1 MLFGILLA
9 AITIFV
15 WGISFICTKTLMLSF
30 SPLETLFFRYLV
42 AYAGLWIIRPKFEK
56 VEKKD
61 ILLYFLA
68 GLTGIVVY
76 QFSENIAVNFTTAS
90 NVSVIVSITP
100 LFTAIIAQI
109 FLKEKNINMWFIIGF
124 AISIIGVALVSLNGT
139 TSISVNPKGDLIA
152 LCAAISWGF
161 YSLCVSIINKKD
173 YDLICST
180 RRIFFFAIIMLLPLV
195 FIGWNVTKS
204 GADSG
209 LAKCFY
215 FTMDKSVNAAR
226 FCDRKNILCFCFLGL
241 LASGLSFCTWN
252 KACSIVGTV
261 KVSKGLY
268 LIPVV
273 TIIVA
278 AIVLHER
285 LSWMG
290 LVGAAITIIGLFI
303 SSKK

>member
-1 MLFGILLA
+1 MLFGIFLA
-9 AITIFV
+9 VITVFV

-68 GLTGIVVY
+68 GLSGIVVY
-76 QFSENIAVNFTTAS
+76 QFSENIAVNFTSAS

-100 LFTAIIAQI
+100 LFTAIIAQL
-109 FLKEKNINMWFIIGF
+109 FLKEKNINVWFIIGF
-124 AISIIGVALVSLNGT
+124 VISIIGVALVSLNGS
-139 TSISVNPKGDLIA
+139 TSIKLNPKGDLIA
-152 LCAAISWGF
+152 LAAAISWGF
-161 YSLCVSIINKKD
+161 YSLCVSLINKKD

-180 RRIFFFAIIMLLPLV
+180 RRIFFFALITLLPIVL
-195 FIGWNVTKS
+195 FGWNVSKS
-204 GADSG
+204 GDTSG

-215 FTMDKSVNAAR
+215 FTMDKAVNSSR
-226 FCDRKNILCFCFLGL
+226 FCDWKNIVCLCFLGL

-252 KACSIVGTV
+252 KACAIVGTV

-278 AIVLHER
+278 AIVLHES
-285 LSWMG
+285 LSVMG
-290 LVGAAITIIGLFI
+290 LCGAALTIVGLFI

>member
-100 LFTAIIAQI
+100 LFTAIIAQL
-109 FLKEKNINMWFIIGF
+109 FLKEKNINVWFIIGF
-124 AISIIGVALVSLNGT
+124 AISIVGVALVSLNGT

-195 FIGWNVTKS
+195 LS
-204 GADSG
+204 GG
-209 LAKCFY
+209 MLQ
-215 FTMDKSVNAAR
+215 NPE
-226 FCDRKNILCFCFLGL
+226 
-241 LASGLSFCTWN
+241 
-252 KACSIVGTV
+252 
-261 KVSKGLY
+261 
-268 LIPVV
+268 LIPGLQNVFISRWTNQLMLRVFV
-273 TIIVA
+273 TGKIFCVSVSLVFLQADYLSAHGIKRA
-278 AIVLHER
+278 R
-285 LSWMG
+285 LSE
-290 LVGAAITIIGLFI
+290 L
-303 SSKK
+303 

>member
-1 MLFGILLA
+1 MLFGIFLA
-9 AITIFV
+9 VITVFV

-68 GLTGIVVY
+68 GLSGIVVY
-76 QFSENIAVNFTTAS
+76 QFSENIAVNFTSAS

-100 LFTAIIAQI
+100 LFTAIIAQF
-109 FLKEKNINMWFIIGF
+109 FLKEKNINVWFIIGF
-124 AISIIGVALVSLNGT
+124 VISIIGVALVSLNGS
-139 TSISVNPKGDLIA
+139 TSIKLNPKGDLIA
-152 LCAAISWGF
+152 LAAAISWGF
-161 YSLCVSIINKKD
+161 YSLCVSLINKKD

-180 RRIFFFAIIMLLPLV
+180 RRIFFFALITLLPIVL
-195 FIGWNVTKS
+195 FGWNVSKS
-204 GADSG
+204 GDTSG

-215 FTMDKSVNAAR
+215 FTMDKAVNSSR
-226 FCDRKNILCFCFLGL
+226 FCDWKNIVCLCFLGL

-252 KACSIVGTV
+252 KACAIVGTV

-278 AIVLHER
+278 AIVLHES
-285 LSWMG
+285 LSVMG
-290 LVGAAITIIGLFI
+290 LCGAALTIVGLFI